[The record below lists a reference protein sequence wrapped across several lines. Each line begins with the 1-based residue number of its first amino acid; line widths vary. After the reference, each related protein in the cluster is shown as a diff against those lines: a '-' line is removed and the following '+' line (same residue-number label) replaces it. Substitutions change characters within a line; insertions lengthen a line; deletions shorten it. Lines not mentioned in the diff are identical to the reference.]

1 MTHTFY
7 TLYSTLT
14 TKGCGQTPAKRDTMD
29 IKALT
34 VADLKAALSSE
45 DFWHTRT
52 LPITKHRALSY
63 IHNPRASDD
72 DIVLLVA
79 YQDSLVIGYVGIL
92 PDKIF
97 TDNRSHRIGWLTSWW
112 VDPVYAGSGVGA
124 VLLFKALNA
133 FGQNL
138 GVSGSSRDAGKV
150 LDATRKFMSLK
161 TIKGLDIRLRF
172 NLSGA
177 WLRKRPA
184 LKSMRLLLKLLDGIT
199 DEIVNCRSLAWQR
212 NNAALPRL
220 TFEYISTIDEE
231 TDRFIQKHNRK
242 DLTRKTAADLNW
254 IMKYPWILP
263 APLKDS
269 TGSRYFFS
277 SRADRFF
284 YLGVKVF
291 DQEKKLA
298 GFFLARVRDDR
309 MSIVFAYYDHRHAR
323 SIAAA
328 AFYHALKMDVGVL
341 SFYDEQL
348 VAGFTELDCPCRSIK
363 RVSRGF
369 SLSKTLADM
378 PPPEYRLHG
387 GDGDLAFY

>member
-1 MTHTFY
+1 
-7 TLYSTLT
+7 
-14 TKGCGQTPAKRDTMD
+14 MD

-34 VADLKAALSSE
+34 VADLKSALSSE
-45 DFWHTRT
+45 DFWHTAT

-63 IHNPRASDD
+63 IHNPRAADD

-79 YQDSLVIGYVGIL
+79 CQDGRVVGYVGIL

-97 TDNRSHRIGWLTSWW
+97 CDKRSHRVGWLTSWW
-112 VDPVYAGSGVGA
+112 VDPAYAGSGVGA
-124 VLLFKALNA
+124 ALLFKALNA
-133 FGQNL
+133 CGQNL

-150 LDATRKFMSLK
+150 LDATRKFFNLK
-161 TIKGLDIRLRF
+161 TIKGLDIRLRS

-177 WLRKRPA
+177 WLQKRPVFRP
-184 LKSMRLLLKLLDGIT
+184 LRLLLKLLDGIY
-199 DEIVNCRSLAWQR
+199 DEIVNYRGLAWQR
-212 NNAALPRL
+212 NNAALPGL

-231 TDRFIQKHNRK
+231 TERFIQKHNRQ

-284 YLGVKVF
+284 YLGIKVF
-291 DQEKKLA
+291 DRDKKMA
-298 GFFLARVRDDR
+298 GFLLARVRDDQ
-309 MSIVFAYYDHRHAR
+309 MSIVFTYYSQRLAR
-323 SIAAA
+323 SMAAA
-328 AFYHALKMDVGVL
+328 AVFHALKMDVGVL
-341 SFYDEQL
+341 SFYDEQM
-348 VAGFTELDCPCRSIK
+348 VAGFTELDCPCRSTK

-369 SLSKTLADM
+369 SLSRTLADI
-378 PPPEYRLHG
+378 PPAEYRLHG